1 MEKEPRLNRGLLR
14 SSLGFSALCSQ
25 LVKQAW
31 LQVLYRWNERPSPG
45 NLAEIN
51 PADLKLLHIIL
62 ALSKHRTVRRYD
74 SASTP
79 ELQTLLNTN
88 PVNIGEVDSVLH
100 RPAQTETLEK
110 PPPQPRTRG
119 DADNQ
124 FCPLQRLQTRQ
135 LRKVEIITDAQT
147 NNPNIRLEHRRLL
160 TWTIVSTFFEN
171 RMRWKMD
178 LSVLSNQPLRPDKHS
193 SIVDNTLNLALLWHA
208 EDNMDTVFPCQGLN
222 LPRAGTRNRLREM
235 GDLVPHRIAR
245 QVKLRKDQKVNVLLS
260 SLRRLFRDL
269 PQVSFLVS
277 QFGTGLG

>member
-25 LVKQAW
+25 LVKQAG
-31 LQVLYRWNERPSPG
+31 LQILYRRNERPSPG

-51 PADLKLLHIIL
+51 LADLKLLQIIL
-62 ALSKHRTVRRYD
+62 ALSKNRTVRRYD

-88 PVNIGEVDSVLH
+88 PVNIGKVDGVLH
-100 RPAQTETLEK
+100 RPAQTETLKK

-119 DADNQ
+119 NADNQ

-160 TWTIVSTFFEN
+160 TWTIVPPLLKN
-171 RMRWKMD
+171 RVSWKMD
-178 LSVLSNQPLRPDKHS
+178 LPISSNQPLR
-193 SIVDNTLNLALLWHA
+193 
-208 EDNMDTVFPCQGLN
+208 
-222 LPRAGTRNRLREM
+222 
-235 GDLVPHRIAR
+235 
-245 QVKLRKDQKVNVLLS
+245 
-260 SLRRLFRDL
+260 
-269 PQVSFLVS
+269 
-277 QFGTGLG
+277 